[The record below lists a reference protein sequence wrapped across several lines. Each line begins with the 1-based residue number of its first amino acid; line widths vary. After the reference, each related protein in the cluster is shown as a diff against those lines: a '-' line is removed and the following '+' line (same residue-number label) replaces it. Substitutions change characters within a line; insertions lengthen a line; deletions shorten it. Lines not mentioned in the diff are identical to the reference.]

1 MNGIWR
7 PLRSASEGDAN
18 GLGGRDLSDAE
29 GIEGGTQ
36 AACGYNCVVPMRS
49 RLFASAFVLL
59 LGLTPAIRGQG
70 GTPVLPVVT
79 GCTQS
84 PGAGSTLAITVFGT
98 GFLPDS
104 TLRWNGSPLTATA
117 VSATQLTASVPA
129 SLVSGTDSATVSA
142 VSGGI
147 ISNCVSISVPPP
159 PVIISASP
167 NRVDAGGASFTVSV
181 LGTGFLP
188 GSVVKWA
195 GASLATNFPNAG
207 QLSAL
212 VPAGLIASSGAY
224 SLTVVTPDGTVS
236 NSFGIIVQPVVTAI
250 TPNFA
255 AVGASDVTI
264 TATGAGF
271 VSTDVLVIS
280 QSNTRLNLLTT
291 NISATT
297 LTAVVPPAMLVQAV
311 QATIFVSDTAAGD
324 VFSRELPF
332 TIGRPPAITSLNPAS
347 AIAGGPSFT
356 LVVWGSG
363 FLPGAAV
370 QWDGAPL
377 PTAFVSD
384 TQLTASVA
392 AVLIA
397 VQRTVGTAVT
407 VPGGIS
413 NTVIFDIRLPT
424 PFTATAGVVNAASGL
439 PSIAPGSLISIY
451 GVDLAAGS
459 GAAGSIPLPTSL
471 NETSVT
477 INGVLAPLLFTS
489 PTQINAQVPFET
501 PVGNATLVAVVAG
514 QKSAAVTFNVTA
526 TGPGVLMQ
534 PQSNHAVAQNY
545 SDWSV
550 NAPQNAAAPGQYV
563 VVYLTGQGL
572 VDNPVATGAAPPAS
586 PPSVPLA
593 AAQAKIGGSAADI
606 QFLGLAPGLV
616 GVSQMNLLIP
626 VVGAGE
632 QLLEVSIGGVAA
644 NTSTLSVQAQ

>member
-1 MNGIWR
+1 
-7 PLRSASEGDAN
+7 
-18 GLGGRDLSDAE
+18 
-29 GIEGGTQ
+29 
-36 AACGYNCVVPMRS
+36 MRS

>member
-1 MNGIWR
+1 M
-7 PLRSASEGDAN
+7 
-18 GLGGRDLSDAE
+18 
-29 GIEGGTQ
+29 
-36 AACGYNCVVPMRS
+36 
-49 RLFASAFVLL
+49 
-59 LGLTPAIRGQG
+59 
-70 GTPVLPVVT
+70 
-79 GCTQS
+79 
-84 PGAGSTLAITVFGT
+84 
-98 GFLPDS
+98 
-104 TLRWNGSPLTATA
+104 
-117 VSATQLTASVPA
+117 
-129 SLVSGTDSATVSA
+129 
-142 VSGGI
+142 
-147 ISNCVSISVPPP
+147 
-159 PVIISASP
+159 
-167 NRVDAGGASFTVSV
+167 
-181 LGTGFLP
+181 
-188 GSVVKWA
+188 
-195 GASLATNFPNAG
+195 
-207 QLSAL
+207 
-212 VPAGLIASSGAY
+212 
-224 SLTVVTPDGTVS
+224 
-236 NSFGIIVQPVVTAI
+236 
-250 TPNFA
+250 
-255 AVGASDVTI
+255 
-264 TATGAGF
+264 
-271 VSTDVLVIS
+271 
-280 QSNTRLNLLTT
+280 
-291 NISATT
+291 
-297 LTAVVPPAMLVQAV
+297 
-311 QATIFVSDTAAGD
+311 
-324 VFSRELPF
+324 
-332 TIGRPPAITSLNPAS
+332 
-347 AIAGGPSFT
+347 
-356 LVVWGSG
+356 VWGSG